1 MAFAPPISS
10 NQLSISRKPSAFGE
24 RTHTHRFL
32 PKLGLWFF
40 LAQNQPFLDGN
51 KRTAADAMLA
61 FLYLNGFTFRRSDM
75 QILKKDQFFLW
86 VSEHAYQ
93 LNEPEYSTVPE
104 LSFAFCCA
112 PVGVSCTV

>member
-1 MAFAPPISS
+1 MMQMMGNIVLFHYYLIMIDA
-10 NQLSISRKPSAFGE
+10 SAY
-24 RTHTHRFL
+24 TFL

-93 LNEPEYSTVPE
+93 LNEPE
-104 LSFAFCCA
+104 
-112 PVGVSCTV
+112 

>member
-40 LAQNQPFLDGN
+40 LAQNQPFLDGS

-93 LNEPEYSTVPE
+93 LNEPE
-104 LSFAFCCA
+104 
-112 PVGVSCTV
+112 